1 MLTAHARFWR
11 RSLSRAYSVIAME
24 NPVLEA
30 PVHRG
35 MQQLDRSA
43 FNQQLTLLAAR
54 LPATKTTQFMH
65 KDAKESVWT
74 SVLAA
79 ASRRRVSKLTSD
91 LFFHATQLRPAVT
104 RNRPCQPGPVRTA
117 PESLAPNR
125 GQMYVRAARKGD
137 GAKPYPD
144 VQNPLLQPRCRQ
156 NSSNWSTGAAERSS
170 STRSNSTMTFGLQVG
185 SPLPYESGS
194 LDG

>member
-1 MLTAHARFWR
+1 MKRRRKRSESEKFTEVERDEHMLTAHARFWR
-11 RSLSRAYSVIAME
+11 RSLTRAYFAIAME
-24 NPVLEA
+24 NPLLEA

-74 SVLAA
+74 PTIVVEC
-79 ASRRRVSKLTSD
+79 RGWVSKLTSA
-91 LFFHATQLRPAVT
+91 LLFHATQLRPPVT
-104 RNRPCQPGPVRTA
+104 RNRPCQPGSVRPA

-125 GQMYVRAARKGD
+125 RQMYVFAA
-137 GAKPYPD
+137 
-144 VQNPLLQPRCRQ
+144 
-156 NSSNWSTGAAERSS
+156 
-170 STRSNSTMTFGLQVG
+170 
-185 SPLPYESGS
+185 
-194 LDG
+194 